1 MQKKGFKF
9 TIKQALNIV
18 FITTQ
23 NVFWGK
29 KETFFA
35 PGANFVSALTRKH
48 LCQPQYFHHS
58 VSLFVTVLTKHDT
71 HYNISSYSSVL
82 LWFIYTQYNYY
93 IILLYYIIDLQKA
106 FDTVDH
112 SILLHKLNHYG
123 IRGVVN
129 DWFLS
134 YLSGRVQTTQ
144 IGSYISQKEKTL
156 CGVPQGSV
164 LGPLLFLIY
173 INDIYNASD
182 KLAFYLFADDTNL
195 LFADRN
201 LQSLE
206 TVVNMELMNVS
217 DWLASNKLSLN
228 VKKTNFVI
236 FHPSQKRLDYK
247 VNLKIYDNN
256 RKHFICLERKD
267 YVKYLGV
274 LIDSNLPGNIISV
287 TLHQK

>member
-1 MQKKGFKF
+1 MLMSKIVNNDVSKDSPVVSK
-9 TIKQALNIV
+9 IQANMDLGM
-18 FITTQ
+18 FSC
-23 NVFWGK
+23 G
-29 KETFFA
+29 
-35 PGANFVSALTRKH
+35 
-48 LCQPQYFHHS
+48 
-58 VSLFVTVLTKHDT
+58 
-71 HYNISSYSSVL
+71 
-82 LWFIYTQYNYY
+82 
-93 IILLYYIIDLQKA
+93 ILIDLQKA

-129 DWFLS
+129 DWFSS
-134 YLSGRVQTTQ
+134 YLSGRVQTAQ

-173 INDIYNASD
+173 ISDIYNASD
-182 KLAFYLFADDTNL
+182 KIAFYLFADETNL

-201 LQSLE
+201 LKSLE
-206 TVVNMELMNVS
+206 TVVNMELMNVY

-236 FHPSQKRLDYK
+236 FHPSQKRFNYK
-247 VNLKIYDNN
+247 ENLKIYDNN
-256 RKHFICLERKD
+256 RKYFICLERKD

-274 LIDSNLPGNIISV
+274 LIDSNL
-287 TLHQK
+287 T

>member
-1 MQKKGFKF
+1 MSNRLKAF
-9 TIKQALNIV
+9 LNIHEIFYKSQYGFRERRSTEHAILDIV
-18 FITTQ
+18 SKIQ
-23 NVFWGK
+23 
-29 KETFFA
+29 
-35 PGANFVSALTRKH
+35 ANMDLGMFS
-48 LCQPQYFHHS
+48 CGIF
-58 VSLFVTVLTKHDT
+58 
-71 HYNISSYSSVL
+71 
-82 LWFIYTQYNYY
+82 
-93 IILLYYIIDLQKA
+93 IDLQKA

-112 SILLHKLNHYG
+112 SIRLHKLNHYG

-129 DWFLS
+129 YWFSS

-144 IGSYISQKEKTL
+144 IGSYISQKEKIL
-156 CGVPQGSV
+156 CRVPQGSV

-201 LQSLE
+201 LKSLE

-236 FHPSQKRLDYK
+236 FHPSQKRLKYK

-274 LIDSNLPGNIISV
+274 LIDSNLTWKHHISHIASKISKSVGIICR
-287 TLHQK
+287 LRHLAPFRHY